1 MPVIAYGPMTANEN
15 EQQTLRKIDRA
26 LENSN
31 RGALLISSDGEQIQL
46 PPSLFLVLKRIVPHL
61 TNGRAVTIVPINKE
75 VTTQEAADILNVSR
89 PYLVKLLEQGDIPFI
104 KIGAHR
110 RIRLDDLMEYKERR
124 DAEQDKALA
133 ELTQLSQDLGL
144 YD

>member
-1 MPVIAYGPMTANEN
+1 MPVIEYGPITANEN
-15 EQQTLRKIDRA
+15 EQPTLRKIDRA

-61 TNGRAVTIVPINKE
+61 THGRAVTIVPINKE

-110 RIRLDDLMEYKERR
+110 RIRLDDLIEYKERR

>member
-1 MPVIAYGPMTANEN
+1 MPVIEYGPITASEN
-15 EQQTLRKIDRA
+15 EQPTLRKIDRA

-46 PPSLFLVLKRIVPHL
+46 PPSLFLILKRIVPHL
-61 TNGRAVTIVPINKE
+61 THGRAVTIVPINKE
-75 VTTQEAADILNVSR
+75 VTTQEAANILNVSR

-104 KIGAHR
+104 KVGVHR
-110 RIRLDDLMEYKERR
+110 RISLDDLMEYKERR
-124 DAEQDKALA
+124 DTERDKALA

>member
-1 MPVIAYGPMTANEN
+1 MPVIEYGPIAAREN
-15 EQQTLRKIDRA
+15 EQPTLRKIGRA
-26 LENSN
+26 LENSDDS
-31 RGALLISSDGEQIQL
+31 ALLISSDGEQIQL
-46 PPSLFLVLKRIVPHL
+46 PPSLFLVLKTIVSHL
-61 TNGRAVTIVPINKE
+61 TLGRAVTIVPINRE

-104 KIGAHR
+104 KVGSHR
-110 RIRLDDLMEYKERR
+110 RIRLEDLLEYKERR
-124 DAEQDKALA
+124 DDERDKALA

>member
-1 MPVIAYGPMTANEN
+1 MPVIEYGPITASEN
-15 EQQTLRKIDRA
+15 EQPTLRKIDRA

-31 RGALLISSDGEQIQL
+31 HSALLISPDGEQIQL
-46 PPSLFLVLKRIVPHL
+46 PPSLFLVLKTIVSHL
-61 TNGRAVTIVPINKE
+61 TLGRAVTIVPINKE

-104 KIGAHR
+104 KVGTHR
-110 RIRLDDLMEYKERR
+110 RIRLEDLMEYKERR
-124 DAEQDKALA
+124 DAERDKALA

-144 YD
+144 YN

>member
-1 MPVIAYGPMTANEN
+1 MPVIEYGPITANEN
-15 EQQTLRKIDRA
+15 EQQTLRKIDKA

-31 RGALLISSDGEQIQL
+31 RGALLISSEGEQIQL

-61 TNGRAVTIVPINKE
+61 THGRAVTIVPIHKE

-124 DAEQDKALA
+124 DAERDKALA

>member
-1 MPVIAYGPMTANEN
+1 MPVIEYGPITASEN
-15 EQQTLRKIDRA
+15 EQPTLRKIDRA

-46 PPSLFLVLKRIVPHL
+46 PPSLFLILKRIVPHL
-61 TNGRAVTIVPINKE
+61 THGRAVTIVPINKE

-104 KIGAHR
+104 KVGVHR
-110 RIRLDDLMEYKERR
+110 RISLDDLMEYKERR
-124 DAEQDKALA
+124 DAERDKALA

>member
-1 MPVIAYGPMTANEN
+1 MPVIEYGPITASEN
-15 EQQTLRKIDRA
+15 EQPALRKIDRA

-31 RGALLISSDGEQIQL
+31 HGALLISPDGDQIQL
-46 PPSLFLVLKRIVPHL
+46 PPSLFLVLKRIVSHL
-61 TNGRAVTIVPINKE
+61 THERAVTIVPINKE
-75 VTTQEAADILNVSR
+75 VTTQEAAVILNVSR

-110 RIRLDDLMEYKERR
+110 RIRLDDLMDYKTHR
-124 DAEQDKALA
+124 DAERDKALA
-133 ELTQLSQDLGL
+133 ELTRLSQDLGL

>member
-1 MPVIAYGPMTANEN
+1 MPVIEYGPITANEN
-15 EQQTLRKIDRA
+15 EQPTLRKIDRA

-31 RGALLISSDGEQIQL
+31 CGALLIDPDGEQILL
-46 PPSLFLVLKRIVPHL
+46 PPSLFLVLQRIVPHL
-61 TNGRAVTIVPINKE
+61 THGRAVTIVPINKE

-124 DAEQDKALA
+124 DTEQDKALA

>member
-1 MPVIAYGPMTANEN
+1 MPVIEYGPITASEN
-15 EQQTLRKIDRA
+15 EQPTLRKIDRA

-46 PPSLFLVLKRIVPHL
+46 PPSLFLILKRIVPHL
-61 TNGRAVTIVPINKE
+61 THGRAVTIVPINKE

-104 KIGAHR
+104 KVGVHR

-124 DAEQDKALA
+124 DAERLKAIA
-133 ELTQLSQDLGL
+133 EMAQMSQDLGL

>member
-1 MPVIAYGPMTANEN
+1 MPVIEYGPITANEN
-15 EQQTLRKIDRA
+15 EQPTLRKIDRA

-31 RGALLISSDGEQIQL
+31 RGALLIDPDGEQIVL
-46 PPSLFLVLKRIVPHL
+46 PPSLYLVLKRIVSHL
-61 TNGRAVTIVPINKE
+61 AHGRAVTVVPINKE

-104 KIGAHR
+104 KVGAHR

-124 DAEQDKALA
+124 DAERDKALA

>member
-1 MPVIAYGPMTANEN
+1 MPVIEYGPITASEN
-15 EQQTLRKIDRA
+15 EQPTLRKIDRA

-46 PPSLFLVLKRIVPHL
+46 PPSLFLILKRIVPHL
-61 TNGRAVTIVPINKE
+61 THGRAVTIVPINKE
-75 VTTQEAADILNVSR
+75 VTTQEAANILNVSR

-104 KIGAHR
+104 KVGVHR

-124 DAEQDKALA
+124 DAERLKAIA
-133 ELTQLSQDLGL
+133 EMAQMSQDLGS

>member
-1 MPVIAYGPMTANEN
+1 MPVIEYGPITASEN
-15 EQQTLRKIDRA
+15 EQPTLRKIDRA

-46 PPSLFLVLKRIVPHL
+46 PLSLFLILKRIVPHL
-61 TNGRAVTIVPINKE
+61 THGRAVTIVPINKE

-104 KIGAHR
+104 KVGVHR
-110 RIRLDDLMEYKERR
+110 RISLDDLMEYKERR
-124 DAEQDKALA
+124 DAERDKALA